1 MAGGSRCFW
10 LSVFQ
15 VLCDSQIHR
24 STFSELSLGVKFKQG
39 LPETCKTYCE
49 GSKRDLNPSL
59 WQPYGAFGSQV
70 I

>member
-1 MAGGSRCFW
+1 MAGGSRSFR
-10 LSVFQ
+10 LAIFQ
-15 VLCDSQIHR
+15 VLCGSQIHR
-24 STFSELSLGVKFKQG
+24 ATFLELALGVKFKQG

-49 GSKRDLNPSL
+49 GSNRDLNPSL